1 MGKDRLT
8 GIQPRTEEEKIWRPL
23 YHFTPPTAWMND
35 PNGLI
40 YYKGWYHLFYQYN
53 PNNCDWASMH
63 WGHAVSEDM
72 VHWKDMPI
80 ALTPDKDYDC
90 HPEGGCFSGS
100 AVEKDGILYLFYTAT
115 TIIDG
120 EVRQSQ
126 CLVTS
131 CDGSHFEKFEGNP
144 VIGGP
149 PEGASA
155 DFRDPKVFCWNGK
168 WYMVVGGTANGTA
181 KDGDGR
187 VFLYESE
194 DLYHWKYR
202 GAVLKSNGKLGTMFE
217 CPDLFFLDGKW
228 VLTCSPMNHPE
239 YNKALYCVGEMDFD
253 NCRYTIEK
261 IGNMDVGFD
270 YYAPQSFLDAKGNRI
285 LMAWQNGWLWMPWC
299 RDWGPTSSEN
309 WRGTL
314 SIPRKVSLDKD
325 WNLCM
330 YPVEEIDELVC
341 RKIAYQM
348 LEVGTNR
355 KYLPVAENRSY
366 RLRLMLDVEKVESR
380 DLEICVLGKG
390 HQYTMISVDMI
401 GQIVSVDKSAGDC
414 YEKGRM
420 NCPIR
425 MEGTKLDICILV
437 DRSCVEVYIDHGRH
451 CITTNVYPGK
461 EQTECWLQTPY
472 KTAVID
478 YVQIDFMKP
487 FWDTEE

>member
-1 MGKDRLT
+1 
-8 GIQPRTEEEKIWRPL
+8 
-23 YHFTPPTAWMND
+23 
-35 PNGLI
+35 
-40 YYKGWYHLFYQYN
+40 
-53 PNNCDWASMH
+53 
-63 WGHAVSEDM
+63 
-72 VHWKDMPI
+72 MPI

-155 DFRDPKVFCWNGK
+155 DFRDPKVFGWNGN
-168 WYMVVGGTANGTA
+168 WYMVVGGTVNGTA

-253 NCRYTIEK
+253 KCRYTIEK

-348 LEVGTNR
+348 LEVGTKR

-414 YEKGRM
+414 YERGRM

-437 DRSCVEVYIDHGRH
+437 DRSCVEVYIDHGKH